1 MVEYISSKL
10 IEYFPQIAGYA
21 IVALIVGFVVWKVAN
36 FWIETNKSV
45 GKLPAIETTLK
56 RIEQGFLTLNQ
67 VLLEKT
73 VISQSCFSN
82 ENSPRVINQ
91 IGKALFE
98 ESGSKKVYEEIKAVL
113 MQELEKKSFDS
124 LLELEQ

>member
-82 ENSPRVINQ
+82 ENSPT
-91 IGKALFE
+91 
-98 ESGSKKVYEEIKAVL
+98 
-113 MQELEKKSFDS
+113 DS
-124 LLELEQ
+124 PHLA